1 MNKKLLPD
9 LLQKKNPTIFE
20 IGCADGGDT
29 LDFFNLFKE
38 PNVYCF
44 EPEPK
49 NIKILNERFKDT
61 PNFHL
66 FEGVVSDKD
75 GEVLFYRSRNEGA
88 PDALCYSGSIKSP
101 KEHLIEWPYIKFD
114 NNMSAVSTTLDFF
127 CEMNNIEKID
137 FIWMDVQGAEDN
149 VFLGAKN
156 MLKQNIKYIYT
167 EYSNRE
173 YYVNQKNL
181 SQVMEFVGENWKIVT
196 DFGTDVLIENKNFV
210 DK

>member
-1 MNKKLLPD
+1 
-9 LLQKKNPTIFE
+9 
-20 IGCADGGDT
+20 
-29 LDFFNLFKE
+29 
-38 PNVYCF
+38 
-44 EPEPK
+44 
-49 NIKILNERFKDT
+49 
-61 PNFHL
+61 
-66 FEGVVSDKD
+66 
-75 GEVLFYRSRNEGA
+75 
-88 PDALCYSGSIKSP
+88 
-101 KEHLIEWPYIKFD
+101 
-114 NNMSAVSTTLDFF
+114 MSAVSTTLDFF

-196 DFGTDVLIENKNFV
+196 DYGTDVLIVNTNFV